1 MNAQPQQTS
10 ILDDVNHYDSGFLG
24 TKYKPRI
31 ETKISDYAKE
41 KMSQMQLTDPSR
53 VKYLGKLAT
62 SGVIKLG
69 GRSTKKMNKNK
80 KKYKL
85 RRRYSKKNRKSMK
98 RK

>member
-1 MNAQPQQTS
+1 MNGSDSVLNTHQQ
-10 ILDDVNHYDSGFLG
+10 YDSGFSG

-31 ETKISDYAKE
+31 ETNISDHAKE
-41 KMSQMQLTDPSR
+41 QMRQMRQTDPSR
-53 VKYLGKLAT
+53 VKYLSKLAT
-62 SGVIKLG
+62 SGFITLG